1 MQQLVACLNA
11 GGLTAVIYTDA
22 LQTVIMVIGAFV
34 LMFIGID
41 PFFMKIYNYMNY
53 SWVTTVIAF
62 QNEFP
67 SAAFDKVGWYEGLLV
82 QYESAIPAIKV
93 PNTTCH
99 LPRSDAFHIFRDPVT
114 GDLPWPGLIFGLTV
128 LATWVW
134 CTDQVK
140 QKFCSL

>member
-62 QNEFP
+62 KKNFP
-67 SAAFDKVGWYEGLLV
+67 LQHLTKLDGMRVCWFSMRALYLLSRFPTPLVIFHGLMPFISSEI
-82 QYESAIPAIKV
+82 Q
-93 PNTTCH
+93 
-99 LPRSDAFHIFRDPVT
+99 
-114 GDLPWPGLIFGLTV
+114 
-128 LATWVW
+128 
-134 CTDQVK
+134 
-140 QKFCSL
+140 